1 RTQDDP
7 LMVLYTSGTTG
18 DPKGVVLSYRN
29 IYINVA
35 EVLKKVQLS
44 EQDNILGVLPL
55 YHILALMV
63 NFIIP
68 LTCRARVTF
77 LDALDAPRILGA
89 FEQEGVTIFVC
100 VPQFFYVLHR
110 DRK

>member
-1 RTQDDP
+1 MKAVPMRVLVVGDSKTQYPDWDSVLCASEGCETPMPLVPRTQDDP

-44 EQDNILGVLPL
+44 ERDNILGDLPL
-55 YHILALMV
+55 YHILALVV
-63 NFIIP
+63 NVIIP
-68 LTCRARVTF
+68 LTCR
-77 LDALDAPRILGA
+77 
-89 FEQEGVTIFVC
+89 
-100 VPQFFYVLHR
+100 
-110 DRK
+110 